1 MTIDEG
7 LNSRVSNDSS
17 LLDEEES
24 ARTESGNATEMSNMV
39 VEIVKI
45 KEFGET
51 AKAAAKEATESK
63 VLMAAALADAQAKL
77 GEINNA
83 GIQAVAAM
91 TKVLGDQAVI
101 ATKSDHI
108 QNAQIHADKVRANL
122 DRVLTAATQQA
133 TDAEGLKSRA
143 QTAADNTAQ
152 LLAEVRAATGAVE
165 ADAEKVTA
173 ALTAAEEST
182 GLTKRLADKAST
194 IETRILAYEGRL
206 AGLEEQCVNQ
216 LKTIEGL
223 LPGAAS
229 AGLAHAFNDRR
240 QTFLAPQRK
249 WENWFIGSVTALVIL
264 ATVSFLERYIAS
276 STPNLEEALLY
287 WVFRIPVAVA
297 LVWLAI
303 HSSHEAALAKRL
315 EEDYG
320 YKSVV
325 ASSFMGFH
333 KQMSDVGSAA
343 AVNPPLAKLF
353 DDTLATIASPP
364 GRIYDQHKLTV
375 SPADEL
381 SGVANGVR
389 NAIANAGF
397 KGGA

>member
-1 MTIDEG
+1 MSIAQILDSG
-7 LNSRVSNDSS
+7 VSNENSPPV
-17 LLDEEES
+17 EENNS
-24 ARTESGNATEMSNMV
+24 RTESSNAHEISKMV
-39 VEIVKI
+39 VEIAKI

-51 AKAAAKEATESK
+51 AKVAAKEATESK
-63 VLMAAALADAQAKL
+63 ILIAAALADAQTKL

-83 GIQAVAAM
+83 AIQTVAAL
-91 TKVLGDQAVI
+91 TKVVDDQAVI

-108 QNAQIHADKVRANL
+108 QSAQIHADKVRANL

-133 TDAEGLKSRA
+133 TDAEGLKTRT
-143 QTAADNTAQ
+143 QTAADNAVQ
-152 LLAEVRAATGAVE
+152 LLTEVRTTKGTVE
-165 ADAEKVTA
+165 ADAEAVA
-173 ALTAAEEST
+173 AGLTAAKEST
-182 GLTKRLADKAST
+182 GLTKRLADKAVT

-206 AGLEEQCVNQ
+206 ADLEEQCANQ

-229 AGLAHAFNDRR
+229 AGLAHAFDERR
-240 QTFLAPQRK
+240 QTFLAPQQK
-249 WENWFIGSVTALVIL
+249 WENWFLGSVTALVIL
-264 ATVSFLERYIAS
+264 ATVSFLERYFAVS
-276 STPNLEEALLY
+276 SPIWDEALLY
-287 WVFRIPVAVA
+287 WLFRIPVAGT

-320 YKSVV
+320 YKSAV

-333 KQMSDVGSAA
+333 KQMSEVGSAA
-343 AVNPPLAKLF
+343 ASNAPLAKLF
-353 DDTLATIASPP
+353 DNTLATIASPP

-381 SGVANGVR
+381 SGVAKGLR
-389 NAIANAGF
+389 NAITSAGP
-397 KGGA
+397 KVGT